1 MYMDYLC
8 ILLSVSIGGI
18 VSLEHVACISC
29 TVVLVISDRYRI
41 WGIAVVLVL
50 EQVDFR
56 IISGIV
62 S

>member
-1 MYMDYLC
+1 MYIDYLC

-18 VSLEHVACISC
+18 VSLEHVAFISC
-29 TVVLVISDRYRI
+29 TILLVISDRYCI
-41 WGIAVVLVL
+41 CGIAVVLVS
-50 EQVDFR
+50 EQVDFC

>member
-1 MYMDYLC
+1 MDYLC

-41 WGIAVVLVL
+41 WGIAVVLVS
-50 EQVDFR
+50 EQVDFC
-56 IISGIV
+56 IISGIL

>member
-1 MYMDYLC
+1 MDYLC

-29 TVVLVISDRYRI
+29 TVGLVISDRCCI
-41 WGIAVVLVL
+41 WWIALVLVSG
-50 EQVDFR
+50 QVDFC
-56 IISGIV
+56 IISGIL